1 MAKRDILC
9 TFVHSNITDKNVDGL
24 QTCTDSNEIGVKGSL
39 NRNLIFRKES
49 IKPSPFVLN
58 VLEHGYVL
66 PLTSIPPPFI
76 AKNNQS
82 ALKYPVFVDEA
93 IKELLKYGYIE
104 ELSEP
109 AYCCNP
115 LTVADKGKLRLV
127 LDLRHV
133 NAYINVKKFR
143 YEDLKVVTE
152 LFEENDY
159 FVSFDLTSGYFHIDI
174 HPEHRKYLGF
184 RWSCKGK
191 ERFFQYGFLAGYVF
205 SKVMRPLTKRWR
217 GGGIKSIIFLDD
229 GIAPK
234 SSKQLAEEAAVQMET
249 DLTRA
254 GFAINREKSDFI
266 PKQRGKWLGIMIDTK
281 NMIFSVPEENF

>member
-1 MAKRDILC
+1 MTDVEQRRKKTFGMLPDLEDKNSRETNNLAENGEPKNSMVKNQVRTTTRHITGEKSRPFASPVAKRDILC

-39 NRNLIFRKES
+39 KQNLSFRKES

-115 LTVADKGKLRLV
+115 LTVADKGKLRLF
-127 LDLRHV
+127 LDFRHL

-152 LFEENDY
+152 LFNCNEKQQSSTY
-159 FVSFDLTSGYFHIDI
+159 SVSRKTSF
-174 HPEHRKYLGF
+174 
-184 RWSCKGK
+184 
-191 ERFFQYGFLAGYVF
+191 
-205 SKVMRPLTKRWR
+205 TKLR
-217 GGGIKSIIFLDD
+217 
-229 GIAPK
+229 
-234 SSKQLAEEAAVQMET
+234 
-249 DLTRA
+249 
-254 GFAINREKSDFI
+254 
-266 PKQRGKWLGIMIDTK
+266 
-281 NMIFSVPEENF
+281 

>member
-1 MAKRDILC
+1 M
-9 TFVHSNITDKNVDGL
+9 
-24 QTCTDSNEIGVKGSL
+24 E
-39 NRNLIFRKES
+39 RKFKAFAFC
-49 IKPSPFVLN
+49 IN

-66 PLTSIPPPFI
+66 PLTSIPTPFI

-104 ELSEP
+104 ELSQP

-133 NAYINVKKFR
+133 NACINVKTFR

-184 RWSCKGK
+184 RWSCEGK
-191 ERFFQYGFLAGYVF
+191 ERYFQYGVLAFGLSSAGYVF

-217 GGGIKSIIFLDD
+217 ARGIKSIIFLDD
-229 GIAPK
+229 GIAAK
-234 SSKQLAEEAAVQMET
+234 NSKQLAKDAAVQIET

-266 PKQRGKWLGIMIDTK
+266 PKQ
-281 NMIFSVPEENF
+281 